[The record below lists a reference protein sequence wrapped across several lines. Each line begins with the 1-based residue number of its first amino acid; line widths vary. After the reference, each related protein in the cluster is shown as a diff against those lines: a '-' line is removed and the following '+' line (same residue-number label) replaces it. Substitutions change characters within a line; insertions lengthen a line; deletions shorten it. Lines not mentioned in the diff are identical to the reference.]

1 MTDKELPL
9 VLRSFVGEA
18 SIDDEGHLSRAVV
31 ATASLEAWLLL
42 SVALGAGAFLRVYGI
57 NSMGLNTDE
66 AVYAGQ
72 AAAIVGDSTLR
83 PFFPMFRAHPI
94 LFQFIVSF
102 GFLWGV
108 NDLVGRL
115 FAVAFGLATL
125 LLVYQ
130 LGKVLYGRRV
140 GAIAALFLALM
151 PYHVLVTRQML
162 LDGPLT
168 FCTTLTLYLV
178 ARFGSTQRPAWMYAA
193 GAGLAL
199 TFLTKETG
207 VILIGAIYAF
217 LALCPQLRLRIRDI
231 VISMACMAAIVATF
245 PLSLALAGGGG
256 AKKTQSYLVWQLFRR
271 PNHEWTFYPST
282 VPFAIGP
289 LLIVAALFG
298 LWLLRRERSWREVL
312 LIWWVVV
319 PAVFFQLWPTK
330 GFQYLLPTVPA
341 LAVLAARSL
350 GGQRSAPQA
359 GSGSESRLVKWLRPI
374 TIAAIALSLLV
385 PAWSRIQ
392 PSTSDTF
399 LAGSGGIPGGR
410 EAGRWIDEHV
420 PEGAQLLT
428 IGPSMANVLQFYGH
442 RKAYGLSVSP
452 NPLHRNPS
460 YEPIPNP
467 DMHIRSGELQ
477 YLVWDSFSAARS
489 SFFSEKI
496 LRYANRY
503 HGRIVHSQFVTVA
516 GADGKPVTRPII
528 VIYEVRP

>member
-1 MTDKELPL
+1 MTDKQLRFMQ
-9 VLRSFVGEA
+9 RSFARFA
-18 SIDDEGHLSRAVV
+18 SIDDEQQLSPAVV
-31 ATASLEAWLLL
+31 DTASIQELLL
-42 SVALGAGAFLRVYGI
+42 LAVALGAGAFLRSYGL

-66 AVYAGQ
+66 AVYSGQ
-72 AAAIVGDSTLR
+72 AAAIVGDPTLK

-108 NDLVGRL
+108 NDLVGRM

-125 LLVYQ
+125 LLVYH
-130 LGKVLYGRRV
+130 LGKLLYGRWV

-151 PYHVLVTRQML
+151 PYHVVVTRQML

-168 FCTTLTLYLV
+168 FCTTLTLYMV

-193 GAGLAL
+193 GSGLAL

-207 VILIGAIYAF
+207 VIIIGAIYAF

-231 VISMACMAAIVATF
+231 VISMGCMVAIVATF

-289 LLIVAALFG
+289 LLIIAAIFG
-298 LWLLRRERSWREVL
+298 LWLLRRQRGWREVL
-312 LIWWVVV
+312 LAWWAVV
-319 PAVFFQLWPTK
+319 PVAFFQLWPTK
-330 GFQYLLPTVPA
+330 GFQYLLPIAPA
-341 LAVLAARSL
+341 LAVLAGRALIGQSGHAASHGGRSL
-350 GGQRSAPQA
+350 VR
-359 GSGSESRLVKWLRPI
+359 WLRPI
-374 TIAAIALSLLV
+374 ATAAIAISLLL
-385 PAWSRIQ
+385 PSWSRIQ
-392 PSTSDTF
+392 PATSDTF

-410 EAGRWIDEHV
+410 EAGRWISEHV

-496 LRYANRY
+496 LRYASRY
-503 HGRIVHSQFVTVA
+503 HGRIVHSQSVTVT
-516 GADGKPVTRPII
+516 GANGERTTKPII
-528 VIYEVRP
+528 IIYEVRP